1 MEILSKYFPYLEEEK
16 MASFNRLKESYLYWN
31 ERINVISRKDIHFL
45 YERHILHSLSI
56 AKILTFKAGSTIMDA
71 GTGGGFPGIPLAIM
85 FPESKFHLIDSREKK
100 IKVVSSIARELKL
113 TNVFTKQTRIE
124 DYTVKF
130 DFVTSRAVTS
140 FPKFVKW
147 VSNNFL
153 EKSKN
158 SIPNGILYL
167 KGGNLTNELSRFK
180 NKTEIF
186 PLSDFFD
193 EPYFKTKKI
202 IYLPARF

>member
-56 AKILTFKAGSTIMDA
+56 AKILTFKAGSMIMDA

>member
-45 YERHILHSLSI
+45 YEHHILHSLSI
-56 AKILTFKAGSTIMDA
+56 AKILTFKAGSMIMDA

>member
-56 AKILTFKAGSTIMDA
+56 AKILTFEAGSTIMDA